1 MSKTIEALKL
11 AEEAFNYRC
20 TPMSNYSV
28 QTSIDKEKKALA
40 AIREAL
46 AEQDKQEPVA
56 WVDAKEEGYEFYG
69 ISYLPVGKH
78 HLYAAPVSAEDIRS
92 EALEEAA
99 KVCESTY
106 PTYESDQLP
115 CFDTPAE
122 CAAAIRGLK

>member
-11 AEEAFNYRC
+11 AEVWIESLTGLHREVKQEQDDLLF
-20 TPMSNYSV
+20 V
-28 QTSIDKEKKALA
+28 
-40 AIREAL
+40 IREAL
-46 AEQDKQEPVA
+46 AEPVQDPVA
-56 WVDAKEEGYEFYG
+56 YCCGFETTHPDGWIDCKIFRDGEFTT
-69 ISYLPVGKH
+69 P
-78 HLYAAPVSAEDIRS
+78 LYAAPVSAEDIRS

-122 CAAAIRGLK
+122 CAAAISGLK